1 MFRQRISFNGD
12 GHVNYSKFSKE
23 TFHIFILNSVNNDT
37 IAINNVET
45 GETINIIHPQ
55 FDTTFNYPEDGEIR
69 RRIDGFVY
77 DNKGKIKRVS
87 VNFVNLE
94 SVNMRNNKEDKFV
107 KAKLFWGWNGNIK

>member
-1 MFRQRISFNGD
+1 MNKILFRQRISFNGD

-69 RRIDGFVY
+69 IRIDGFVY
-77 DNKGKIKRVS
+77 DNKGKIKPCS
-87 VNFVNLE
+87 WDTY
-94 SVNMRNNKEDKFV
+94 S
-107 KAKLFWGWNGNIK
+107 KLNIGKKHNDGDHLWLIDY